1 VADFDI
7 DKAGMEKLERYL
19 QEEFCAGVQIP
30 LDGSESEAIRSV
42 RDQLTTL
49 GVTPNDSEVEKIVRN
64 ARNG

>member
-1 VADFDI
+1 
-7 DKAGMEKLERYL
+7 MEKLERYL

-42 RDQLTTL
+42 RDQLTTM